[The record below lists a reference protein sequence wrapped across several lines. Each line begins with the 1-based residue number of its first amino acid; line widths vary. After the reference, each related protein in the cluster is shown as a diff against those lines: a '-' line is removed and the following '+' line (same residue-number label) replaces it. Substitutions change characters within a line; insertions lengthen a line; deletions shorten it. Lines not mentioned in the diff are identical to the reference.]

1 MSDTPVRP
9 GRPSARKLPKLPP
22 AVRVLPSASASA
34 SALRLSRPSDTW
46 FKPALSVVVAS
57 AVPHLTLLAI
67 GRLDLV
73 VSTMA
78 GSLCALYGHGLPY
91 ARRARAVAGVVLGM
105 AAGLAASLVTASL
118 TGSTAVLIAV
128 GALLAA
134 VQKVLCDA
142 TRIGPPGHVIFTF
155 VSSAALFAPQRLGQI
170 PGHLALTL
178 GAGAFAWLV
187 ALAPALV
194 RREGPERRA
203 VARALEAA
211 AVCAADPGSRNRN
224 AEDPG
229 PRNRNAEDPGPRHHS
244 AVDLGSRHRS
254 AAAAAVHAAWQ
265 CLLAS
270 GRPTPVRRSLER
282 LVVHAEAAFVAPG
295 PGAGAADPEQLRAWA
310 ALTRGRGPVPTPPP
324 APTTADELYGID
336 AERAVLR
343 AREGRRAARRALL
356 RRLGPGS
363 PLLPV
368 AVRTLIGCALA
379 GYLCA
384 ALGVGRPYWAIVTAA
399 SLYQANL
406 TLSWNRTLQ
415 RTLGNLLGVLVFA
428 AVLPVSRISPLALV
442 CCCLFFGFAAEA
454 LITRNYWLGSVA
466 VTPMALLVLE
476 FGGAHPA
483 GELIGD
489 RVLDTVLGAAAG
501 FLAATLVTN
510 RRAAG
515 RVEQALDATD
525 RARAAAERTVADPAA
540 APTERDRA
548 RRRLTAS
555 LVELREAGD
564 TAAGE
569 WWQRALPEQRL
580 LAAERAGH
588 RTLAATAPRR
598 GPTAHAPS
606 IGAE

>member
-9 GRPSARKLPKLPP
+9 GRPTVRKLPQ
-22 AVRVLPSASASA
+22 LPSAVRSLAPA
-34 SALRLSRPSDTW
+34 PALRLSRPSDTW

-67 GRLDLV
+67 GRLDLIV
-73 VSTMA
+73 YTMA

-105 AAGLAASLVTASL
+105 AAGLAVSLVTASL

-155 VSSAALFAPQRLGQI
+155 VSSAALFAPQHLGQI

-211 AVCAADPGSRNRN
+211 AVCAADPGPRNRD
-224 AEDPG
+224 AADPG
-229 PRNRNAEDPGPRHHS
+229 PRNRDAADPGPRHHN
-244 AVDLGSRHRS
+244 AADPGPRHRH

-295 PGAGAADPEQLRAWA
+295 PGPGAGAADPERLRAWA
-310 ALTRGRGPVPTPPP
+310 ARTRGRGPVPTPPP
-324 APTTADELYGID
+324 APGTAAELYGID
-336 AERAVLR
+336 AERAVVR

-489 RVLDTVLGAAAG
+489 RVLDTVLGAATG

-510 RRAAG
+510 RRATG

-548 RRRLTAS
+548 RRALTAS

>member
-9 GRPSARKLPKLPP
+9 GRPSVRKLPQLPP
-22 AVRVLPSASASA
+22 ALRGLAPA

-57 AVPHLTLLAI
+57 AVPHLTLLAV
-67 GRLDLV
+67 GRVDLIV
-73 VSTMA
+73 YTMA

-105 AAGLAASLVTASL
+105 AAGLAVSLLTASL

-155 VSSAALFAPQRLGQI
+155 VSSAALFAPQHLGQI

-211 AVCAADPGSRNRN
+211 AACAEDPGPRTRN

-229 PRNRNAEDPGPRHHS
+229 PRGDNATGP
-244 AVDLGSRHRS
+244 ASRHRS

-295 PGAGAADPEQLRAWA
+295 PGAGAADPERLRAWA
-310 ALTRGRGPVPTPPP
+310 ARTRGRGPVPTPPA
-324 APTTADELYGID
+324 APTTTDELYGID

-489 RVLDTVLGAAAG
+489 RVLDTVLGAATG

-515 RVEQALDATD
+515 RVERALDATD

-548 RRRLTAS
+548 RRTLTAS

>member
-1 MSDTPVRP
+1 MSDTSIRP
-9 GRPSARKLPKLPP
+9 RRPS
-22 AVRVLPSASASA
+22 VRSIPLA

-57 AVPHLTLLAI
+57 AVPHLTLLAV

-73 VSTMA
+73 IYTMA

-91 ARRARAVAGVVLGM
+91 ARRAVAVAGVVLGM
-105 AAGLAASLVTASL
+105 AAGLAVGLVTASL

-134 VQKVLCDA
+134 AQKALCDA
-142 TRIGPPGHVIFTF
+142 TRIGPPGPVIFTF
-155 VSSAALFAPQRLGQI
+155 VSSAALFAPQRPEQI

-187 ALAPALV
+187 AVAPALV

-211 AVCAADPGSRNRN
+211 AGCAA
-224 AEDPG
+224 APG
-229 PRNRNAEDPGPRHHS
+229 PGTRH
-244 AVDLGSRHRS
+244 
-254 AAAAAVHAAWQ
+254 AAAAAVHAGRQ
-265 CLLAS
+265 CLLVS
-270 GRPTPVRRSLER
+270 GRPTPVRRSLEG
-282 LVVHAEAAFVAPG
+282 LVVHAEAAFTAPR
-295 PGAGAADPEQLRAWA
+295 PGAGAVDPDRLRAWA
-310 ALTRGRGPVPTPPP
+310 ALTRARGPVPAPPP
-324 APTTADELYGID
+324 SGTAGEPFGID
-336 AERAVLR
+336 AERAALR
-343 AREGRRAARRALL
+343 APDSRRAARRALL

-368 AVRTLIGCALA
+368 AVRTLAGCALA

-399 SLYQANL
+399 SLCQANI
-406 TLSWNRTLQ
+406 TLSWNRALQ
-415 RTLGNLLGVLVFA
+415 RTLGNVLGVLVFA

-442 CCCLFFGFAAEA
+442 CCCLFFSFAAEA

-501 FLAATLVTN
+501 FLAAALVTN

-515 RVEQALDATD
+515 RVERALDATR
-525 RARAAAERTVADPAA
+525 RARAAAERALADPGA
-540 APTERDRA
+540 APAARDRA
-548 RRRLTAS
+548 RRTLTAS

-580 LAAERAGH
+580 LAAEQAGH
-588 RTLAATAPRR
+588 RTLATTAQRR
-598 GPTAHAPS
+598 GPETPPTVHAPS

>member
-9 GRPSARKLPKLPP
+9 GRPSVRKLPQLPP
-22 AVRVLPSASASA
+22 AVRGLPSA

-67 GRLDLV
+67 GRLDLIV
-73 VSTMA
+73 YTMA

-105 AAGLAASLVTASL
+105 AAGLAVSLVTASL

-211 AVCAADPGSRNRN
+211 AACAA
-224 AEDPG
+224 DPG
-229 PRNRNAEDPGPRHHS
+229 PRNRNAADPGPRHHS
-244 AVDLGSRHRS
+244 AADPGSRHRS
-254 AAAAAVHAAWQ
+254 TAAAAVHAAWQ

-295 PGAGAADPEQLRAWA
+295 SGAGAADPERLRAWA

-489 RVLDTVLGAAAG
+489 RVLDTVLGAATG

-510 RRAAG
+510 RRAVG

>member
-1 MSDTPVRP
+1 M
-9 GRPSARKLPKLPP
+9 
-22 AVRVLPSASASA
+22 
-34 SALRLSRPSDTW
+34 RLSPPSDTW

-57 AVPHLTLLAI
+57 AVPHLTLLVL
-67 GRLDLV
+67 GRLDLAV
-73 VSTMA
+73 YSMA

-91 ARRARAVAGVVLGM
+91 ARRARALAGVVLGM
-105 AAGLAASLVTASL
+105 AAGLAVSLVTASL

-142 TRIGPPGHVIFTF
+142 TRIGPPGHVIFAF
-155 VSSAALFAPQRLGQI
+155 VSSAALFAPQRLDQI

-211 AVCAADPGSRNRN
+211 AVCAVDPGPRNGNAVDPGSRNGNN
-224 AEDPG
+224 AIDPG
-229 PRNRNAEDPGPRHHS
+229 PRNRR
-244 AVDLGSRHRS
+244 
-254 AAAAAVHAAWQ
+254 AAAAAVHAAWR

-282 LVVHAEAAFVAPG
+282 LVVQAEAAFVAPG
-295 PGAGAADPEQLRAWA
+295 PGAGAADPDRLRAWA
-310 ALTRGRGPVPTPPP
+310 ARTRGRGPVPTPPP
-324 APTTADELYGID
+324 APGTADELYGID

-368 AVRTLIGCALA
+368 AVRTLFGCALA

-406 TLSWNRTLQ
+406 TLSWNRALQ

-428 AVLPVSRISPLALV
+428 AVLPVSRIGPLALV

-476 FGGAHPA
+476 FGGTHPA

-515 RVEQALDATD
+515 RVERALDATD
-525 RARAAAERTVADPAA
+525 RARAAAERTGADPAA
-540 APTERDRA
+540 APAERDRA
-548 RRRLTAS
+548 RRTLTAS

-588 RTLAATAPRR
+588 RTLAATAQRR

>member
-9 GRPSARKLPKLPP
+9 GRPSVRKLPQ
-22 AVRVLPSASASA
+22 LPSVVRGLAPAA
-34 SALRLSRPSDTW
+34 ALRLSRPSDTW

-57 AVPHLTLLAI
+57 AVPHLTLLAV
-67 GRLDLV
+67 GRPALIV
-73 VSTMA
+73 YTMA

-105 AAGLAASLVTASL
+105 AAGLAVSLVTASL

-155 VSSAALFAPQRLGQI
+155 VSSAALFTPQHLGQI

-187 ALAPALV
+187 AIAPALA

-211 AVCAADPGSRNRN
+211 AACAADPG
-224 AEDPG
+224 P
-229 PRNRNAEDPGPRHHS
+229 
-244 AVDLGSRHRS
+244 RHRS
-254 AAAAAVHAAWQ
+254 HAAATVHAAWQ
-265 CLLAS
+265 SLLAS
-270 GRPTPVRRSLER
+270 GRTTPVRRSLER

-295 PGAGAADPEQLRAWA
+295 SGTGAADPERLRAWA
-310 ALTRGRGPVPTPPP
+310 ALTRGRGPVPAPPP
-324 APTTADELYGID
+324 APGTADELYGID

-428 AVLPVSRISPLALV
+428 AVLPVSRIGPFALV

-489 RVLDTVLGAAAG
+489 RVLDTVLGAATG

-515 RVEQALDATD
+515 RVERALDATD

-548 RRRLTAS
+548 RRTLTAS

-569 WWQRALPEQRL
+569 WWPRALPEQRL

-588 RTLAATAPRR
+588 RTLAATAPWR
-598 GPTAHAPS
+598 GPSAHAPS

>member
-1 MSDTPVRP
+1 MSDTSIWSR
-9 GRPSARKLPKLPP
+9 RPSVRALPP
-22 AVRVLPSASASA
+22 ASA
-34 SALRLSRPSDTW
+34 ALRLSRPSDTW

-57 AVPHLTLLAI
+57 AVPHLTLLAA

-73 VSTMA
+73 MYTMA

-105 AAGLAASLVTASL
+105 TAGLAVSLVTASL

-134 VQKVLCDA
+134 AQKVLCDA
-142 TRIGPPGHVIFTF
+142 TRIGPPGQVIFTF
-155 VSSAALFAPQRLGQI
+155 VSSAALFAPQRPEQI

-178 GAGAFAWLV
+178 GAGVFAWLV
-187 ALAPALV
+187 AVAPVLV

-211 AVCAADPGSRNRN
+211 AACAADPGPGTRN
-224 AEDPG
+224 
-229 PRNRNAEDPGPRHHS
+229 
-244 AVDLGSRHRS
+244 
-254 AAAAAVHAAWQ
+254 AAAAAVHAGRQ
-265 CLLAS
+265 CLLVS

-282 LVVHAEAAFVAPG
+282 LVTHAEAVFADPRPG
-295 PGAGAADPEQLRAWA
+295 GGAADPDRLRAWA
-310 ALTRGRGPVPTPPP
+310 ALTRARGPVP
-324 APTTADELYGID
+324 APSAPDAGTAEEFYGID
-336 AERAVLR
+336 AERTALR
-343 AREGRRAARRALL
+343 APAGRRAARRALL

-363 PLLPV
+363 PLLPL
-368 AVRTLIGCALA
+368 AVRTLTGCALA

-399 SLYQANL
+399 SLCQANIS
-406 TLSWNRTLQ
+406 LSWNRALQ

-442 CCCLFFGFAAEA
+442 CCCLFFSFAAEA

-489 RVLDTVLGAAAG
+489 RVLDTVLGAVAG
-501 FLAATLVTN
+501 FLAMTLVTN
-510 RRAAG
+510 RRATG
-515 RVEQALDATD
+515 RVERALEATR
-525 RARAAAERTVADPAA
+525 RARADAERTAADPGA
-540 APTERDRA
+540 APAERDRA
-548 RRRLTAS
+548 CRTLTAS

-569 WWQRALPEQRL
+569 WRQRALPEHRL

-588 RTLAATAPRR
+588 RTLAATVRRR
-598 GPTAHAPS
+598 GTPGVHAPS